1 MEIITIIG
9 VVIFIIAFKV
19 VLGKHNK
26 EIKESNERKR
36 TGKDK

>member
-9 VVIFIIAFKV
+9 VVIFIVAFKV
-19 VLGKHNK
+19 ILGKHN
-26 EIKESNERKR
+26 KESNERKR

>member
-1 MEIITIIG
+1 MEVITIIG
-9 VVIFIIAFKV
+9 VVIFVIVFKV

-26 EIKESNERKR
+26 DIRENNERKR

>member
-19 VLGKHNK
+19 ILRKHNK
-26 EIKESNERKR
+26 EIKENNERKR